1 MEAPDC
7 AGARITNNSL
17 PDHTSLTQVA
27 QLAKLNGGAI
37 DESKPFAELW

>member
-7 AGARITNNSL
+7 AGARITNSTL
-17 PDHTSLTQVA
+17 PDHTTLTQVA
-27 QLAKLNGGAI
+27 QLTKLNRGAI